1 MLSRWKAVGANQ
13 MVQAGSDGNG
23 GAEFRHDI
31 APHAV
36 RQWKCRAYH
45 NGKDCDLFAMEQV
58 PRKEEQVNTEDR
70 DQQRVGVEGRGCT
83 RPKQEV
89 ERNGQDLDHRRVAF
103 GRLGAVPQERRQS
116 PFLNRLKQLYAV
128 SEINSVI
135 VHPRRRNVDAD
146 PQYIGGANYYDQDA
160 QREPVSK
167 YRPRY
172 SLLFP

>member
-1 MLSRWKAVGANQ
+1 MLSSAKAVGANQ
-13 MVQAGSDGNG
+13 MVQAGSDCNS

-58 PRKEEQVNTEDR
+58 PRQEEQVNTEDR

-89 ERNGQDLDHRRVAF
+89 ERNGQDLDHRRRGVCCPCPIPP
-103 GRLGAVPQERRQS
+103 GSTPTPL
-116 PFLNRLKQLYAV
+116 LCWL
-128 SEINSVI
+128 
-135 VHPRRRNVDAD
+135 D
-146 PQYIGGANYYDQDA
+146 
-160 QREPVSK
+160 EPYFS
-167 YRPRY
+167 
-172 SLLFP
+172 SALAL